1 MTNAAL
7 ISELT
12 PPDTQPIPRMALTP
26 AEAAISMGISR
37 RTLHDLIH
45 DPDAGFPS
53 IKVGR
58 RLMIPVDGLR
68 EWLSGA

>member
-1 MTNAAL
+1 MENTAL
-7 ISELT
+7 VPELT
-12 PPDTQPIPRMALTP
+12 PPNTQQIPRLALTP
-26 AEAAISMGISR
+26 AEAATAIGISR

-68 EWLSGA
+68 EWLRG